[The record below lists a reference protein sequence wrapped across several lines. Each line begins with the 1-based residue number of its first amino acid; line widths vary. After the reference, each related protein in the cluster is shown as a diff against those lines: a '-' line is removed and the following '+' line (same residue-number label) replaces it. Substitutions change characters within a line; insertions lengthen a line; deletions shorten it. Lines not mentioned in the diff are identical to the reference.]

1 VTSATPGPAAPIRVV
16 IVDDQALIRAGFRLI
31 LETEPGID
39 VVGEAGDG
47 HEALEVVRWRR
58 PDIVLMDIQMP
69 GMDGL
74 DATRRLLSDPEASAP
89 APKVIVLTTF
99 ELDEYVYEA
108 LRAGASAFL
117 LKNAPPEELLGAIRV
132 VRAGG
137 ALLAPSVAARVIRT
151 FAQRRPRDVA
161 AKRLAP
167 LTEREREI
175 LVLMAR
181 GMSNT
186 EIAGAL
192 VVGEAPVKTH
202 VSSILGKLEVRDR
215 VGAVI
220 AAYEGG
226 LIEVGDAG

>member
-1 VTSATPGPAAPIRVV
+1 VTSGPVAPTPIRVV
-16 IVDDQALIRAGFRLI
+16 LVDDQALIRAGFRLI
-31 LETEPGID
+31 LETEPGIE
-39 VVGEAGDG
+39 VVGEAADG
-47 HEALEVVRWRR
+47 AQALEVVRWRR
-58 PDIVLMDIQMP
+58 PDIVLMDVQMP

-74 DATRRLLSDPEASAP
+74 EATRRLLAGTDALEPVP
-89 APKVIVLTTF
+89 RVIILTTF

-108 LRAGASAFL
+108 LRAGASGFL
-117 LKNAPPEELLGAIRV
+117 LKNAPPEELLAAIHV
-132 VRAGG
+132 VHAGG

-161 AKRLAP
+161 ARRLGP

-186 EIAGAL
+186 EIADVL
-192 VVGEAPVKTH
+192 VVGEATVKSH